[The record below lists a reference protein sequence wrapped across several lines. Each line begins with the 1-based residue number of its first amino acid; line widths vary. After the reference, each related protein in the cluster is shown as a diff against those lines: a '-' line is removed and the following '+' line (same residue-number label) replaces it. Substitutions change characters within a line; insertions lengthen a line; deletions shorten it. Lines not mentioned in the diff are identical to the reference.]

1 MQTRDLAAPLRRSSA
16 CRAPHRCACADAGV
30 NLTCSDADADAAV
43 PRAAAAELEAASA
56 SAPPVPPEPPAA
68 FRFYLHEELGSEFR
82 GVEAQ
87 IRNFIPYAN
96 ASTSPSLDWLLP
108 ITAAQHLT
116 DVFLLDALRTH
127 PQRTR
132 DAAAADLHF
141 TSALTSSA
149 TLLAML
155 RPSADGDRAHVR
167 RLESFAPML
176 KARRR
181 STLRPGPPP
190 SDTRSCRI
198 RPRAAPGFGHPR
210 PITRLEPRL
219 VGQMGLSFN
228 T

>member
-1 MQTRDLAAPLRRSSA
+1 M
-16 CRAPHRCACADAGV
+16 
-30 NLTCSDADADAAV
+30 
-43 PRAAAAELEAASA
+43 
-56 SAPPVPPEPPAA
+56 PPKPPAA

-210 PITRLEPRL
+210 PITRLEPRS